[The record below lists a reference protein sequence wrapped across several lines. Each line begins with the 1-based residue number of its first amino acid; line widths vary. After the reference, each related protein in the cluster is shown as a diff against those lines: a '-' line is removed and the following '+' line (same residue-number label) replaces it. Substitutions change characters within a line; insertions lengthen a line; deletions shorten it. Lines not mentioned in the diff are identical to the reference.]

1 MIHKSPGIVL
11 KNFPYSEKSTIV
23 KIFTRSSGVTS
34 FMVPSSKGPKAK
46 FKPALFQ
53 PLNRLQIVYKIQQ
66 KDGLQQLQ
74 EANLEAPYKTLHSDF
89 IKYFVTQFINEV
101 LDKSLREDYLDEDLF
116 DFLLHEFD
124 FFDTHDLNPDYH
136 LFFLVG
142 LSRHLGFFPDVSSHK
157 SGKYFNLREGIF
169 GSTPPSLTN
178 NIVDEET
185 SALIL
190 KILNEQHPESKK
202 RKIFSLPERK
212 KMLSALLDFY
222 SLQVSNFS
230 DLKTVKVLK
239 EVF

>member
-101 LDKSLREDYLDEDLF
+101 LDKSLREDYLDEELF
-116 DFLLHEFD
+116 DF
-124 FFDTHDLNPDYH
+124 
-136 LFFLVG
+136 
-142 LSRHLGFFPDVSSHK
+142 
-157 SGKYFNLREGIF
+157 
-169 GSTPPSLTN
+169 
-178 NIVDEET
+178 
-185 SALIL
+185 
-190 KILNEQHPESKK
+190 
-202 RKIFSLPERK
+202 
-212 KMLSALLDFY
+212 
-222 SLQVSNFS
+222 
-230 DLKTVKVLK
+230 
-239 EVF
+239 